1 MQHYFVFLS
10 FEVLSCMDYDR
21 DFIHGELEELGLYAQ
36 IRLENTLQP
45 LPEGTFI
52 GEYKFEDKEGLKNT
66 IYTEVS
72 ALFSRHGVGARLFIA
87 VSEKATIGVED
98 MNPAPK
104 I

>member
-10 FEVLSCMDYDR
+10 FEVLASMSYDR
-21 DFIHGELEELGLYAQ
+21 DFIHDELEELGLYAQ
-36 IRLENTLQP
+36 IRLGNTLQP

-52 GEYKFEDKEGLKNT
+52 GEYKFEDKEDLKNT

-72 ALFSRHGVGARLFIA
+72 ELFNKHGVKARLFIA

-98 MNPAPK
+98 ITAK
-104 I
+104 KS

>member
-10 FEVLSCMDYDR
+10 FEVLSSVNYDR
-21 DFIHGELEELGLYAQ
+21 DFIHDELEELGLYAQ
-36 IRLENTLQP
+36 IRVGDFLQP

-52 GEYKFEDKEGLKNT
+52 GEYKFEDKEELKNT

-72 ALFSRHGVGARLFIA
+72 ELFNKHGVQARLFIA

-98 MNPAPK
+98 ITARK
-104 I
+104 S

>member
-10 FEVLSCMDYDR
+10 FEVLSSMNYDR
-21 DFIHGELEELGLYAQ
+21 DFIYDELEELGLYAQ

-52 GEYKFEDKEGLKNT
+52 GEYKFKDKEGLKNT

-72 ALFSRHGVGARLFIA
+72 ALFNRYGVQARLFIA
-87 VSEKATIGVED
+87 VSEKATIGIED
-98 MNPAPK
+98 ITAPK
-104 I
+104 Y

>member
-10 FEVLSCMDYDR
+10 FEALSFANYDR
-21 DFIHGELEELGLYAQ
+21 DFIHDELEELGLYAQ
-36 IRLENTLQP
+36 IRLGDVLQP

-52 GEYKFEDKEGLKNT
+52 GEYKFADKEELKNT

-72 ALFSRHGVGARLFIA
+72 ELFNKHGVQARLFIA

-98 MNPAPK
+98 ITVK
-104 I
+104 KS